1 MERTASVEDMVGNL
15 WRLGRT
21 PSQAEFEQFFSNI
34 AQVGS
39 QQNLAAAAQAAAT
52 ANKGADTGDA
62 AAAAA
67 GIPRVASIDLLRK
80 MMMNQA
86 AGVGAAGSPTASPIP
101 TMMPGM
107 HPGLANAG
115 ASPRPDREPSSPA
128 RRDSAN
134 FPPTAKICRPSLL
147 SEEKDAVR
155 RRPVVRRRVDFCSLL
170 RRPPS
175 RLAPRS
181 PPDDAPRPSPPF
193 PPLPLPPHSPAAF
206 GAFAGVNGV
215 NGMGAGV
222 LPGAVPGVVAMPGV
236 APAADLGAAAAEKK
250 GAAKKPPAKKQKV
263 SATKGA
269 ATPDKEKKSAKGA
282 NKRSVTP
289 EGASAGDDDNDDS
302 EDEEL
307 DTTGKTTDEIRR
319 QRRMLSNRESAR
331 RSRRRKL
338 EHVAVLEGQING
350 HKAENAALVERLR
363 EVELR
368 AESAIRENA
377 GLKAEVERLTAALRE
392 AVGGKGVER
401 SSSLQRIASAGNLV
415 KDNPVVGSP
424 QIGVDADS
432 PRGFV
437 PFRSL
442 QSYEN
447 LLSLQA
453 QTGR

>member
-1 MERTASVEDMVGNL
+1 
-15 WRLGRT
+15 
-21 PSQAEFEQFFSNI
+21 
-34 AQVGS
+34 
-39 QQNLAAAAQAAAT
+39 
-52 ANKGADTGDA
+52 
-62 AAAAA
+62 
-67 GIPRVASIDLLRK
+67 
-80 MMMNQA
+80 
-86 AGVGAAGSPTASPIP
+86 
-101 TMMPGM
+101 
-107 HPGLANAG
+107 
-115 ASPRPDREPSSPA
+115 
-128 RRDSAN
+128 
-134 FPPTAKICRPSLL
+134 
-147 SEEKDAVR
+147 
-155 RRPVVRRRVDFCSLL
+155 
-170 RRPPS
+170 
-175 RLAPRS
+175 
-181 PPDDAPRPSPPF
+181 
-193 PPLPLPPHSPAAF
+193 
-206 GAFAGVNGV
+206 VNGV

>member
-1 MERTASVEDMVGNL
+1 
-15 WRLGRT
+15 
-21 PSQAEFEQFFSNI
+21 
-34 AQVGS
+34 
-39 QQNLAAAAQAAAT
+39 
-52 ANKGADTGDA
+52 
-62 AAAAA
+62 
-67 GIPRVASIDLLRK
+67 
-80 MMMNQA
+80 
-86 AGVGAAGSPTASPIP
+86 
-101 TMMPGM
+101 
-107 HPGLANAG
+107 
-115 ASPRPDREPSSPA
+115 
-128 RRDSAN
+128 
-134 FPPTAKICRPSLL
+134 
-147 SEEKDAVR
+147 
-155 RRPVVRRRVDFCSLL
+155 
-170 RRPPS
+170 
-175 RLAPRS
+175 
-181 PPDDAPRPSPPF
+181 
-193 PPLPLPPHSPAAF
+193 
-206 GAFAGVNGV
+206 
-215 NGMGAGV
+215 MGAGV
-222 LPGAVPGVVAMPGV
+222 LPGAMPGVVAMPGV
-236 APAADLGAAAAEKK
+236 APPADLGAAAAEKK

-282 NKRSVTP
+282 NKRSATP
-289 EGASAGDDDNDDS
+289 EGASAGDDDNNDES

-415 KDNPVVGSP
+415 KDNPVAGSP